1 MNGMKNAIMK
11 VTYFLNGSIFGLL
24 FFVILFYIVRE
35 RQRERERERE
45 RGTFYEKCSQNLTL
59 EVKFVWKI
67 SPI

>member
-35 RQRERERERE
+35 RETQRERERV
-45 RGTFYEKCSQNLTL
+45 TFYEKCSQNLTL